1 MKKEG
6 KTTLYTLDRALYHS
20 YVYIH
25 VHVYLSFFTR
35 IYTHSQADPEL
46 KPINLMETRNV
57 MPPTPLTPPKIVL
70 PGGLGVFSPN
80 PDVMCST
87 MNAVPTTSSLL
98 NKMKLPLAIHI
109 HPYKDLSMQVH
120 VHVCGHVH
128 VHGNLHMY
136 YMYMY
141 MEIHM
146 CSTLAFRKKKGKV
159 THAPNHS
166 PDKAKYPVRTSLPT

>member
-6 KTTLYTLDRALYHS
+6 KTTLYTLDRAFYHS
-20 YVYIH
+20 H
-25 VHVYLSFFTR
+25 VHVCTCTCTCTCILVILHAY
-35 IYTHSQADPEL
+35 IYTRSQADPEL

-120 VHVCGHVH
+120 VC
-128 VHGNLHMY
+128 VHGNLHAY
-136 YMYMY
+136 ICTCTFKYMYVY
-141 MEIHM
+141 MEIHVH
-146 CSTLAFRKKKGKV
+146 STLAFRKKK
-159 THAPNHS
+159 
-166 PDKAKYPVRTSLPT
+166 